1 MNPGLGGQMEEKTA
15 CHKSSNR
22 SPWLLLVQVCQS
34 PSCIWDPASIWS
46 LASITV

>member
-22 SPWLLLVQVCQS
+22 SPWLLL
-34 PSCIWDPASIWS
+34 
-46 LASITV
+46 